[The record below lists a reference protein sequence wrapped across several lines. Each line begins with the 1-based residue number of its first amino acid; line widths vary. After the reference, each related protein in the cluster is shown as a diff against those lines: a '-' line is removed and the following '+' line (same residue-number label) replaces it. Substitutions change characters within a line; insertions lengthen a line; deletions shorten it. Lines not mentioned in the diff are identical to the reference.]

1 MNMQAKRRGKVRTG
15 IWIIVVVGGLLS
27 ALSYPVMNLIWPLSE
42 PGVVQEIV
50 SPDGQTRLVI
60 TARQL
65 NRFNPE
71 YAYYIAMTDADKKP
85 LPGDPRIYSAGKTTF
100 TAQWGERGVEV
111 FLADDSRGFVGS
123 GQLVDGRQV
132 WSDLRFG
139 QIPRLPLLPPT
150 IQ

>member
-1 MNMQAKRRGKVRTG
+1 MNMQTKRRGKVRTG

-27 ALSYPVMNLIWPLSE
+27 VLSWPTMNLIWPLRD

-50 SPDGQTRLVI
+50 SPDSQVRLVI

-71 YAYYIAMTDADKKP
+71 YAYHIAMTDADKKP
-85 LPGDPRIYSAGKTTF
+85 LPGDPRVYSAGKITF
-100 TAQWGERGVEV
+100 TAEWSQRGVEV
-111 FLADDSRGFVGS
+111 FLANDKRDFVGS
-123 GQLVDGRQV
+123 GRLVDGRQV
-132 WSDLRFG
+132 WSELRFG
-139 QIPRLPLLPPT
+139 QIPRLPLLPST